1 MGQGRMNIHS
11 KLRNVLQ
18 ALLISAV
25 MLAPVWGQIHKTSH
39 GLQSKVSSEQ
49 SLFSEHTEG
58 SLLCLALDHLASGDG
73 LQTAITFIDFT
84 QPEDRFLS
92 VQFVQRDVTL
102 TQAFS
107 ARAPPINL

>member
-1 MGQGRMNIHS
+1 MGQGRVNIHS

-25 MLAPVWGQIHKTSH
+25 MLAPVWGQIHKTIH
-39 GLQSKVSSEQ
+39 GIQTKVSSEQ

-84 QPEDRFLS
+84 QPEARFVS
-92 VQFVQRDVTL
+92 VQLAQRVATL
-102 TQAFS
+102 TPAFS
-107 ARAPPINL
+107 ARAPPVNL